1 MIVKERDDMARK
13 KSCECHS
20 CGKKIYVENA
30 VKLDDEEYP
39 IYWCCEECKSA
50 TSETEIVNEKIN
62 ILFKEIL
69 DVRVLNKTVKGYIR
83 NRLNDD
89 FDDKREILFSVLCKK
104 REKIVEIMCKKT
116 FSNTTIKAKYVFAC
130 VKKDVDDI
138 YKANKEAE
146 QKIDN
151 FEVPFSL
158 NKTVIRKI
166 KDITNWLTL

>member
-39 IYWCCEECKSA
+39 IYWCCEECKNA
-50 TSETEIVNEKIN
+50 TSEIEIVNEKIN
-62 ILFKEIL
+62 ILFKEVL
-69 DVRVLNKTVKGYIR
+69 GVKALNKTVKGYIR

-116 FSNTTIKAKYVFAC
+116 FSNTTVKAKYVFAC
-130 VKKDVDDI
+130 IQKDVDDI
-138 YKANKEAE
+138 YRVKNEE
-146 QKIDN
+146 
-151 FEVPFSL
+151 
-158 NKTVIRKI
+158 I
-166 KDITNWLTL
+166 KLETIEIPIPVVERVFKKVRNISKWL

>member
-1 MIVKERDDMARK
+1 MARK

-20 CGKKIYVENA
+20 CGKKIYVDDA
-30 VKLDDEEYP
+30 LKLDDEEYP
-39 IYWCCEECKSA
+39 IYWCCEECKIA
-50 TSETEIVNEKIN
+50 TSETEIINEKIN
-62 ILFKEIL
+62 ILFREVLGVKT
-69 DVRVLNKTVKGYIR
+69 LNKTVKGYIR

>member
-1 MIVKERDDMARK
+1 MARK
-13 KSCECHS
+13 KSCCCHS
-20 CGKKIYVENA
+20 CGKKIYVEDA
-30 VKLDDEEYP
+30 LKLDDEEYP
-39 IYWCCEECKSA
+39 IYWCCEECKNA

-62 ILFKEIL
+62 ILFKEVL
-69 DVRVLNKTVKGYIR
+69 GVKALNKTVKGYIR

-116 FSNTTIKAKYVFAC
+116 FSNVTIKAKYVFAC

-138 YKANKEAE
+138 YKANKETE

-151 FEVPFSL
+151 FEIPFSL
-158 NKTVIRKI
+158 NKTVVRKI
-166 KDITNWLTL
+166 KDITSWLTL

>member
-1 MIVKERDDMARK
+1 MGRK
-13 KSCECHS
+13 KIVECES
-20 CGKKIYVENA
+20 CGTKHYLENSVEIELKSGEKIYFCSSDCYNA
-30 VKLDDEEYP
+30 MSDDELIEKE
-39 IYWCCEECKSA
+39 IYS
-50 TSETEIVNEKIN
+50 
-62 ILFKEIL
+62 LFKSIL
-69 DVRVLNKTVKGYIR
+69 SVRSLNKTVKGYIR

-116 FSNTTIKAKYVFAC
+116 FSSTTIKAKYVFAC

>member
-62 ILFKEIL
+62 ILFKEVL
-69 DVRVLNKTVKGYIR
+69 GVKALNKTVKGYIR

-104 REKIVEIMCKKT
+104 RGKIVEIMCKKT

-138 YKANKEAE
+138 YRAKNEEIKLE
-146 QKIDN
+146 
-151 FEVPFSL
+151 
-158 NKTVIRKI
+158 TVEIPIPVIERAFKKVRNI
-166 KDITNWLTL
+166 SKWL

>member
-1 MIVKERDDMARK
+1 MARK
-13 KSCECHS
+13 KLCECHS

-39 IYWCCEECKSA
+39 IYWCCEECKNT

-62 ILFKEIL
+62 ILFREVLGVKT
-69 DVRVLNKTVKGYIR
+69 LNKTVKGYIR

-116 FSNTTIKAKYVFAC
+116 FSNTTVKAKYVFAC
-130 VKKDVDDI
+130 VQKDVDDI

>member
-1 MIVKERDDMARK
+1 MARK

-39 IYWCCEECKSA
+39 IYWCCEECKNA
-50 TSETEIVNEKIN
+50 TSEIEIVNEKIN

-69 DVRVLNKTVKGYIR
+69 EVRVLNKTVKGYIR

-138 YKANKEAE
+138 YRAKNEEIKLE
-146 QKIDN
+146 
-151 FEVPFSL
+151 
-158 NKTVIRKI
+158 TVEIPIPVVEKVFKKVRNISK
-166 KDITNWLTL
+166 WL

>member
-1 MIVKERDDMARK
+1 MARK

-39 IYWCCEECKSA
+39 IYWCCEECKNA
-50 TSETEIVNEKIN
+50 TSEIEIVNEKIN

-138 YKANKEAE
+138 YEANKEVE

>member
-1 MIVKERDDMARK
+1 MARK

-20 CGKKIYVENA
+20 CGKKIYVDDA

-62 ILFKEIL
+62 ILFKEVL
-69 DVRVLNKTVKGYIR
+69 GVKALNKTVKGYIR

-89 FDDKREILFSVLCKK
+89 FDDKRETLFTVLKARK
-104 REKIVEIMCKKT
+104 EKITKTVSEKT
-116 FSNTTIKAKYVFAC
+116 FPNTTVKAKYVFAC

-138 YKANKEAE
+138 YKTNKEVE

-166 KDITNWLTL
+166 KDVTKWLTL

>member
-1 MIVKERDDMARK
+1 MARK
-13 KSCECHS
+13 KLCDCHS
-20 CGKKIYVENA
+20 CGKKIYVEDA
-30 VKLDDEEYP
+30 IKLDDEEYP
-39 IYWCCEECKSA
+39 IYWCCEECKNA
-50 TSETEIVNEKIN
+50 TSETEIINEKIN
-62 ILFKEIL
+62 IKFKETL
-69 DVRVLNKTVKGYIR
+69 GVKTLNKAVKGYIR

-89 FDDKREILFSVLCKK
+89 FDDKREILLNVLCKK
-104 REKIVEIMCKKT
+104 REKIVEVMSKKT

-138 YKANKEAE
+138 YRAKNEAE